1 MLLFQKCGIE
11 SLVDEL
17 CAKLKEI
24 NSTSG
29 INIEPTCNTINYC
42 QLSPQDSA
50 KHYYAAFPPLSRKSS
65 SSPSVIALIPKWLG
79 SPKKKLLRR
88 QNRSSS
94 YDDQLH
100 CKVDS
105 DNMKARSV
113 GKQRLNYIGRNKKDM
128 GYCRNM
134 AKSVERS
141 DGVNDWDLYVFNNP
155 RNKKSSSTGW
165 PQNKEVLPKN
175 LLPDLPHD
183 SEQGLDN
190 GQDAWINDDN
200 VNMYEDLL
208 DDIRELLN
216 SPKPQEDCVDMMNLA
231 NMRDTGKKMFIQC
244 GTNITSSIWSNNTD
258 LEDISNDNVYNSSKA
273 SHHSDILLGLKF
285 SAISIGT
292 KNFSSEDSW
301 PVPDVNA
308 TIDNETNLF
317 FENCD
322 SSIFSNPGFITPK
335 HNEFTSMPWNTKVGF
350 DKLQKWSEAESFES
364 EMQFN
369 IIAKSF
375 MKLNHHK
382 EKSSFTE
389 VVPRFSRSAFN
400 MFSKISSRS
409 TSNDEATGN
418 NEAEKDKEDLLT
430 SVKSHFKPI
439 NEKADIRTHN
449 YADGT
454 SFVIPNTLDKVNYKR
469 SESGTM
475 YLDSDSGTSKKYLEY
490 KTVDN
495 VFNSSEFVLKFN
507 ICQNDKACQTDFG
520 NCTTQEEEIIGDV
533 LNKSR
538 TLEQDFF
545 FPGDEELLLDDK
557 ELCTCMVPKVD
568 GKMESS
574 CGMSS
579 EDCPVH
585 MGRPDSM
592 IGEIIWKNED
602 NQCDKCNNN
611 NSSWNNGST
620 AFNAGGFEMWQNE
633 SVGNIWNGKVCSTCL
648 GLSKRYQPLNQVQT
662 QLREDI
668 SHDGEQ
674 LLSDL
679 SSLQKCYMEELPS
692 TEITCNI
699 SDMLEPT
706 EQKNIHPHVYDL
718 QDDVLTA
725 HRGSWSFAS
734 RLKEDCLIQMS
745 TIPTLRSVTL

>member
-1 MLLFQKCGIE
+1 MFQKCGIE

-29 INIEPTCNTINYC
+29 INTEPTCNAINYC

-65 SSPSVIALIPKWLG
+65 SSPSVITLIPKWLG

-113 GKQRLNYIGRNKKDM
+113 GKQRFNYIGRNKKDM

-155 RNKKSSSTGW
+155 RNKKSSTGW
-165 PQNKEVLPKN
+165 PQNKVLPKN
-175 LLPDLPHD
+175 LFPEHN
-183 SEQGLDN
+183 SEQCLDN
-190 GQDAWINDDN
+190 GQDVWINDDDN

-216 SPKPQEDCVDMMNLA
+216 SPEPQEEEDCVEMMNLA

-258 LEDISNDNVYNSSKA
+258 MEDIDNDNMYNSAKA
-273 SHHSDILLGLKF
+273 TQHSDILLGLKF
-285 SAISIGT
+285 SAISIGN
-292 KNFSSEDSW
+292 KNFPPEDGAW

-308 TIDNETNLF
+308 AAENETNLF
-317 FENCD
+317 FENCNR
-322 SSIFSNPGFITPK
+322 SMFSNPGFVTPK
-335 HNEFTSMPWNTKVGF
+335 HDEFASMPWNTKVGF
-350 DKLQKWSEAESFES
+350 ENLQKWSEAESFEN
-364 EMQFN
+364 EMQCN
-369 IIAKSF
+369 IITKSF

-382 EKSSFTE
+382 ENSSFTE
-389 VVPRFSRSAFN
+389 VIPRFSRSAFN
-400 MFSKISSRS
+400 MFSKVSSRS
-409 TSNDEATGN
+409 TRNDGATGK
-418 NEAEKDKEDLLT
+418 NEPEKDKEDLLT
-430 SVKSHFKPI
+430 SIKSHFKPI
-439 NEKADIRTHN
+439 NEKVETRTHN

-454 SFVIPNTLDKVNYKR
+454 SFVIPNTLDKVNYRR

-475 YLDSDSGTSKKYLEY
+475 YLDSEQGTSKKYLEY
-490 KTVDN
+490 KSVDDA
-495 VFNSSEFVLKFN
+495 FTSSDFILKFN
-507 ICQNDKACQTDFG
+507 MCQNDKACQTDFE
-520 NCTTQEEEIIGDV
+520 NCTAQEEEIVGDV
-533 LNKSR
+533 LNKSK
-538 TLEQDFF
+538 TLAQDFF

-557 ELCTCMVPKVD
+557 EISTCTCKSMD
-568 GKMESS
+568 LTNRN
-574 CGMSS
+574 SS
-579 EDCPVH
+579 EDCPLH
-585 MGRPDSM
+585 MARADSM
-592 IGEIIWKNED
+592 VGEILWKYEE

-611 NSSWNNGST
+611 NSSWNNGTT
-620 AFNAGGFEMWQNE
+620 AFNGFEMWQNE

-648 GLSKRYQPLNQVQT
+648 GLSKRQQPPNQVQT

-699 SDMLEPT
+699 SDMLEPM
-706 EQKNIHPHVYDL
+706 EQKSMLPHVYGL
-718 QDDVLTA
+718 QDEVLMV